1 MNNFLRGGLAEGFV
15 KTSAYGANVSAAA
28 REQADRIKASMIA
41 GEFTL
46 FKGPLNDNK
55 GNVVLAAGES
65 LGQTDV
71 VLEQM
76 NYLVEGVRG
85 DI

>member
-1 MNNFLRGGLAEGFV
+1 M
-15 KTSAYGANVSAAA
+15 
-28 REQADRIKASMIA
+28 
-41 GEFTL
+41 
-46 FKGPLNDNK
+46 NDNK
-55 GNVVLAAGES
+55 GNVVLPAGES